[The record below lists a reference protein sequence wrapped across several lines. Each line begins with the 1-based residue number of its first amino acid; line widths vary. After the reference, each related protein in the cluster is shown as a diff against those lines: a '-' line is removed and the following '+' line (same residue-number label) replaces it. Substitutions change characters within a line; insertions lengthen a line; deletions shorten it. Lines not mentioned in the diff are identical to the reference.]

1 MIQLDGVFG
10 LYQKALSIREEK
22 LNLISSNIANQDTPG
37 FKARDIDFK
46 QVIRSVDSSSTS
58 YAQLPLKQ
66 SAKGGLSGF
75 GTQEAYPIKYRVP
88 SSTSLDGNTV
98 GESTEKVAFMNNVVR
113 YNSTLAFI
121 EAKKAAFMQV
131 IKGE

>member
-1 MIQLDGVFG
+1 MIQLNGVFG

-22 LNLISSNIANQDTPG
+22 LDLISSNIANQDTPG

-46 QVIRSVDSSSTS
+46 QVIRSVDSTS

-66 SAKGGLSGF
+66 PAKGGLSGF

-88 SSTSLDGNTV
+88 SINSLDGNTV